1 MMQDLTRLQNPNV
14 IETLEYEAIFAQM
27 KQELIRLDPTFSA
40 LLESDPAMKILE
52 IAAWRELLLRQR
64 VNDAARANLLAFAN
78 TADLEHLAAFYDV
91 QRKSEEDDEAF
102 RRRIQAKIMGWST
115 AGSREHY
122 RYHALSADI
131 RIKDARAESPTPG
144 FVLVSILSTEG
155 NGMPS
160 PELLEKARSV
170 ILRDDVRVLTDTVEV
185 VSSGI
190 IAVSIQAKIY
200 LYPETPEDIV
210 EMAKAAF
217 IKALHETKGL
227 GWNLTRSWII
237 AHLFAQGVQRIEL
250 LNPLQDVI
258 VQDHECIA
266 LENIQLEIGGRDW

>member
-14 IETLEYEAIFAQM
+14 VESLDYATIFLHM

-64 VNDAARANLLAFAN
+64 VNDAARANLLAFA
-78 TADLEHLAAFYDV
+78 AKSDLEHLAAFYDV
-91 QRKSEEDDEAF
+91 QRKSGEDDEAF

-131 RIKDARAESPTPG
+131 RIKDARAESPNPG
-144 FVLVSILSTEG
+144 MVKVSILSHEG

-160 PELLEKARSV
+160 QELLEKARSV

-190 IAVSIQAKIY
+190 IPVKLEAKIY
-200 LYPETPEDIV
+200 LYPETPEDII
-210 EMAKAAF
+210 ETAKAALV
-217 IKALHETKGL
+217 KALNETKGL
-227 GWNLTRSWII
+227 GWNLTRSWIM

-250 LNPLQDVI
+250 LSPLEDII
-258 VQDHECIA
+258 VLDHECVA
-266 LENIQLEIGGRDW
+266 LDSIELTMGGRDW

>member
-1 MMQDLTRLQNPNV
+1 MMQDLTRLQNPSV
-14 IETLEYEAIFAQM
+14 IEPLEYETIFAHM

-64 VNDAARANLLAFAN
+64 VNDAARANLLAFA
-78 TADLEHLAAFYDV
+78 AKSDLEHLAAFYDV
-91 QRKSEEDDEAF
+91 QRKSEENDEAF

-131 RIKDARAESPTPG
+131 RIKDARAESPSPG
-144 FVLVSILSTEG
+144 IVKVSILSREG
-155 NGMPS
+155 DGTPS
-160 PELLEKARSV
+160 QELLEKARFV

-190 IAVSIQAKIY
+190 IPVKLEAKIY

-210 EMAKAAF
+210 EIAKTAF
-217 IKALHETKGL
+217 IKALNETKGL

-237 AHLFAQGVQRIEL
+237 AHLFAQGVQRIDL
-250 LNPLQDVI
+250 LNPLQDLI

-266 LENIQLEIGGRDW
+266 LENIHLEIGGRDW

>member
-14 IETLEYEAIFAQM
+14 IETLDYETIFTHM
-27 KQELIRLDPTFSA
+27 KAELLRLDPSFSA

-91 QRKSEEDDEAF
+91 QRKSGEDDEAF
-102 RRRIQAKIMGWST
+102 RKRIQAKIVGWST

-122 RYHALSADI
+122 RYHALSADV

-144 FVLVSILSTEG
+144 FVLVSILSKEG

-160 PELLEKARSV
+160 PELLEKAKSV
-170 ILRDDVRVLTDTVEV
+170 ILRDDIRVLTDTVEV

-217 IKALHETKGL
+217 IKALNETKGL

-266 LENIQLEIGGRDW
+266 LDNIQLDIGGRDW

>member
-102 RRRIQAKIMGWST
+102 RKRVQAKIVGWST

-122 RYHALSADI
+122 RYHALSADT
-131 RIKDARAESPTPG
+131 RIKDARAESPMPG
-144 FVLVSILSTEG
+144 FVKLSILSKEG
-155 NGMPS
+155 DGMPS
-160 PELLEKARSV
+160 QELLDKARSV
-170 ILRDDVRVLTDTVEV
+170 ILRDDIRVLTDTVEV

-210 EMAKAAF
+210 EIAKTAF
-217 IKALHETKGL
+217 IKALNETKGL
-227 GWNLTRSWII
+227 GWNLTRSWVI

-250 LNPLQDVI
+250 ITPLQDVI
-258 VQDHECIA
+258 IQDHECIA
-266 LENIQLEIGGRDW
+266 LDNIQLEIGGRDW

>member
-14 IETLEYEAIFAQM
+14 IETLDYETIFTHM
-27 KQELIRLDPTFSA
+27 KEELLRLDPSFSA

-78 TADLEHLAAFYDV
+78 TVDLEHLAAFYDV
-91 QRKSEEDDEAF
+91 QRKTEEDDEAF
-102 RRRIQAKIMGWST
+102 RKRIQAKIVGWST

-122 RYHALSADI
+122 RYHALSADTH
-131 RIKDARAESPTPG
+131 IKDARAESPTSG

-217 IKALHETKGL
+217 IKALNETKGL

-266 LENIQLEIGGRDW
+266 LDNIQLDIGGRAW